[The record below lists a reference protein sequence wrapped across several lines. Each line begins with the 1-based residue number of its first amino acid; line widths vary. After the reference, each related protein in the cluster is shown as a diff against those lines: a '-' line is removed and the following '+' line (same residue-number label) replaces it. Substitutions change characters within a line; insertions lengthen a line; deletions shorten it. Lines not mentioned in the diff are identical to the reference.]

1 VKNIELNELFQRAL
15 VLIEDGKNGIFR
27 KDISWSRSF

>member
-1 VKNIELNELFQRAL
+1 LKNIELNELFQKVL

-27 KDISWSRSF
+27 EDISWSRSF